1 MDIHPGS
8 SVDLILN
15 LDSLKEEARSVRRA
29 TVYDVEGMQYILS
42 QTTPPVR
49 KSELGKTINITSLLR
64 RGDQKVRYGFFG
76 QLNDIIINYQL
87 NSNQKVVALSIKR
100 TSPVQTFNLR
110 QHHRVR
116 PGKEWSARIDV
127 DSMPVNLIEISL
139 GGALFSH
146 SNEKTIEYGQEI
158 QVTYTD
164 NEENRHIIQAIAR
177 RVWTPLEMRHTS
189 LEYVTVQFMNMD
201 KDLERELGRE
211 IIELQRAAMCKV

>member
-15 LDSLKEEARSVRRA
+15 LDSLKEEARSVKRA
-29 TVYDVEGMQYILS
+29 TVYDVEGVQYILS

-49 KSELGKTINITSLLR
+49 KSELGKTINITSLIR

-76 QLNDIIINYQL
+76 QLIDIIINYQL

-116 PGKEWSARIDV
+116 PGKDWSARIDLPGAQDFSGPNGPRRRLAKRNARGAV
-127 DSMPVNLIEISL
+127 YNARAQSVSAAVVAVCSDRPSPNEMTCFARGCSL
-139 GGALFSH
+139 GS
-146 SNEKTIEYGQEI
+146 K
-158 QVTYTD
+158 
-164 NEENRHIIQAIAR
+164 
-177 RVWTPLEMRHTS
+177 
-189 LEYVTVQFMNMD
+189 
-201 KDLERELGRE
+201 
-211 IIELQRAAMCKV
+211 